1 MPPDSFVPIL
11 VYTCYI
17 STVIPNA
24 KFRPWKKHMSIRPDT
39 SLIPKL
45 LVRAW
50 E

>member
-24 KFRPWKKHMSIRPDT
+24 KFRPWKKRMSIKPDT
-39 SLIPKL
+39 SLIPRF